1 MSLVFV
7 LQHRHGTFAEPRL
20 QVDLQRPAIAEP
32 NATVNLGRVDIHIR
46 GQYVENLDRL
56 ILGMPRELQRLNGH
70 NKQSF
75 LLVVDHEPSDQDALS
90 FQDKDLD
97 TRVFSLSLR
106 DTLECNV
113 NAATNHCLKSST
125 SSDLL

>member
-1 MSLVFV
+1 MPTGSL
-7 LQHRHGTFAEPRL
+7 H
-20 QVDLQRPAIAEP
+20 
-32 NATVNLGRVDIHIR
+32 

-75 LLVVDHEPSDQDALS
+75 LLVVEREPSDQDALS

-97 TRVFSLSLR
+97 TRVFSPLPPRHVGVQRQCRCQPLSQELNVKR
-106 DTLECNV
+106 PPMRRGCQRTLCGRR
-113 NAATNHCLKSST
+113 AS
-125 SSDLL
+125 